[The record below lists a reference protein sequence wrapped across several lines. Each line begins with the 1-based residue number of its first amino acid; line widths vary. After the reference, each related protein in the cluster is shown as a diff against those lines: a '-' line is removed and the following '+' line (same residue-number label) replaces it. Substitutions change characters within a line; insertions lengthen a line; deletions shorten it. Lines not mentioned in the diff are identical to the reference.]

1 MKHLKVR
8 NIGPIQNI
16 DILLNKLN
24 IFMGAQSSG
33 KSTITKIACYCSWV
47 EKKLSTTPLL
57 MEQFIKKNYF
67 VNELVRFHKLE
78 GYLSND
84 SYIFYETEI
93 IKIEYL
99 HSKKTPTIEFK
110 NRLIYKKSK
119 ISYIPSERNII
130 ATVPNWMEI
139 KFIDNNVR
147 SFMTDWGEARQ
158 PYTKENQLKILNLE
172 AKYHFDSSSS
182 SDRVAIN
189 KQGKTLELTNTSS
202 GLQSLIPL
210 SVLLDYYYSWIY
222 DNETP
227 KSVSELFE
235 NEKIDWE
242 LTKHTI
248 DVSTPTELIKFYEDI
263 RRIAH
268 ARKKATDYSKE
279 EEASIISLFSL
290 FNELNENFQEIQ
302 YTNVFLEE
310 PEQNLFPRTQ
320 RDLVYK
326 LVEII
331 NQNENH
337 TLTITTHSPYIL
349 YALNNCMMGYNVKDS
364 MPEDEKNELA
374 SHKSWIDPSLVSIW
388 EIDESKGEV
397 NPINKTETGT
407 VSDHYLN
414 QIMKEVADEYYDMLD
429 YIKL

>member
-1 MKHLKVR
+1 MKRLKIK
-8 NIGPIQNI
+8 NIGAIQDIN
-16 DILLNKLN
+16 ILLNKLN

-33 KSTITKIACYCSWV
+33 KSTITKIACYCSWI
-47 EKKLSTTPLL
+47 EKKLSITPSL
-57 MEQFIKKNYF
+57 MEQFNKKNYF
-67 VNELVRFHKLE
+67 VNELIRFHKLE
-78 GYLSND
+78 GYLNND

-93 IKIEYL
+93 LKIEYL

-110 NRLIYKKSK
+110 NRFEYKKSK

-130 ATVPNWMEI
+130 AAVPNWIDI
-139 KFIDNNVR
+139 KFIDNNIR
-147 SFMTDWGEARQ
+147 SFMSDWDEARK

-172 AKYHFDSSSS
+172 AKYYFDSSSS

-222 DNETP
+222 YNEIP
-227 KSVSELFE
+227 KSVNELIKE
-235 NEKIDWE
+235 DEIDWE
-242 LTKHTI
+242 LAKYTLN
-248 DVSTPTELIKFYEDI
+248 VSTFTGLIKLYDDR
-263 RRIAH
+263 RRINH
-268 ARKKATDYSKE
+268 GMVTDYNE
-279 EEASIISLFSL
+279 EESLSLISRFKH
-290 FNELNENFQEIQ
+290 FEELDKNLKIIQ

-320 RDLVYK
+320 RDLIYK
-326 LVEII
+326 LIETI

-349 YALNNCMMGYNVKDS
+349 YALNNCMMGYNVKNS
-364 MPEDEKNELA
+364 MPEDEKRELA
-374 SHKSWIDPSLVSIW
+374 SYKSWIDPSLVSIW
-388 EIDESKGEV
+388 EIDEGKGEV
-397 NPINKTETGT
+397 NPINKTKTGT
-407 VSDHYLN
+407 ISDHYLN